1 MKKTLLTVFTS
12 LIVCVVAQ
20 HSQAHSPDMQLNEVV
35 HMSDAIFIGRVSE
48 IRSFDGGGS
57 MVGTEVVFAEI
68 DALSTRPSA
77 RAFISEEVSLRFAGG
92 SYGGVDIS
100 ACCQP
105 IFDVGEDYLVCTLLD
120 GNTYLSPFS
129 GGTQGLFRILQDDR
143 GEMYPVTYKGRGIQ
157 KISAFNFTPTPT
169 VNQVWQGR
177 PIYWETPE
185 FASTVE
191 PPRAMTEGAT
201 SNTRRIETPES
212 IISLEDFVTNL
223 ELARQTS
230 IPSYITQTFG
240 SKQALSK
247 MQSPKSR
254 SPLGAIKRMY
264 DPSRGVICWCGYQS
278 TNVVIQQVHED
289 WTSFDHNNWAMANY
303 NIIVD
308 LFRYI
313 DSDGSWANNGDDEF
327 CGWPTDA
334 EITDEYSNFDGWGSA
349 VAICF
354 TNSIGWCGQIT
365 EADIIFNRTLSWGY
379 DLDDTF
385 GTDTFLYRPVVAH
398 ELGHAV
404 GLERGHTDDSGD
416 ETGCGDESY
425 LYDQPTAMTAA
436 YRNIVENG
444 KGLHA
449 LDAAGVRGIYD
460 SDVLVLEDVG
470 VESYYGNAG
479 MVNASTNS
487 TWLNDLDTLELYN
500 VTVENVSSN
509 SQSDIRLRVYL
520 STNNTISENDK
531 KISTFSFSSMSEDSF
546 WTGDLSMTIPQTV
559 TTGDYY
565 VGLIATLDGDDYW
578 WDDYSGNNATWMPE
592 QIHVENDGVW
602 EFNDV
607 IMNAQLVPYGWLN
620 TNWWVDNSGANDDED
635 NGGGGICGTF
645 GRDLWWFFDADIDGE
660 VAIGIPNVEPAGD
673 GQGLQ
678 AQGIDFVEIYRGFP
692 DNGNQPVATACA
704 TAYEGP
710 AVADITKGERYYIR
724 IGGVNHN
731 RITGWAQLK
740 ILPTD
745 LVGDTPTI
753 AIPVDEGVTFAK
765 YPPNST
771 SFFGDGGPCV
781 GGNDDLIDR
790 WFVYTAKYGGT
801 VEATT
806 CGSGDIDTI
815 IGVFTPGLVPVTC
828 NDDSVESCVSGN
840 TQTSTVYW
848 DTEEGM
854 TFLIQVL
861 ANPFDQPEFDLTVS
875 LQTANQTNNSC
886 DSPMSVE
893 ASTVP
898 FTTRGA
904 STSGTHDCS
913 GNPIGCDVWFKWVA
927 TDTGTA
933 SIGTCEDIGGATT
946 FDSIVNVY
954 DGCTMEYLLACN
966 ESACSDGS
974 SIATVPVVKGK
985 SYLIQVGSSTSEL
998 GGCVAGDGVLGI
1010 IIEASCLGDI
1020 DGDGSVGIDDILA
1033 LISDWGTSASSSDLD
1048 QSGTVDVGD
1057 LLILIDM
1064 YGDCP

>member
-1 MKKTLLTVFTS
+1 MDV
-12 LIVCVVAQ
+12 I
-20 HSQAHSPDMQLNEVV
+20 
-35 HMSDAIFIGRVSE
+35 
-48 IRSFDGGGS
+48 
-57 MVGTEVVFAEI
+57 
-68 DALSTRPSA
+68 
-77 RAFISEEVSLRFAGG
+77 
-92 SYGGVDIS
+92 YGG
-100 ACCQP
+100 
-105 IFDVGEDYLVCTLLD
+105 
-120 GNTYLSPFS
+120 
-129 GGTQGLFRILQDDR
+129 
-143 GEMYPVTYKGRGIQ
+143 
-157 KISAFNFTPTPT
+157 
-169 VNQVWQGR
+169 
-177 PIYWETPE
+177 
-185 FASTVE
+185 
-191 PPRAMTEGAT
+191 
-201 SNTRRIETPES
+201 
-212 IISLEDFVTNL
+212 
-223 ELARQTS
+223 
-230 IPSYITQTFG
+230 
-240 SKQALSK
+240 
-247 MQSPKSR
+247 
-254 SPLGAIKRMY
+254 
-264 DPSRGVICWCGYQS
+264 
-278 TNVVIQQVHED
+278 
-289 WTSFDHNNWAMANY
+289 
-303 NIIVD
+303 
-308 LFRYI
+308 
-313 DSDGSWANNGDDEF
+313 
-327 CGWPTDA
+327 
-334 EITDEYSNFDGWGSA
+334 
-349 VAICF
+349 
-354 TNSIGWCGQIT
+354 
-365 EADIIFNRTLSWGY
+365 
-379 DLDDTF
+379 
-385 GTDTFLYRPVVAH
+385 
-398 ELGHAV
+398 
-404 GLERGHTDDSGD
+404 
-416 ETGCGDESY
+416 
-425 LYDQPTAMTAA
+425 
-436 YRNIVENG
+436 
-444 KGLHA
+444 
-449 LDAAGVRGIYD
+449 
-460 SDVLVLEDVG
+460 
-470 VESYYGNAG
+470 
-479 MVNASTNS
+479 
-487 TWLNDLDTLELYN
+487 
-500 VTVENVSSN
+500 
-509 SQSDIRLRVYL
+509 
-520 STNNTISENDK
+520 
-531 KISTFSFSSMSEDSF
+531 
-546 WTGDLSMTIPQTV
+546 
-559 TTGDYY
+559 
-565 VGLIATLDGDDYW
+565 
-578 WDDYSGNNATWMPE
+578 
-592 QIHVENDGVW
+592 
-602 EFNDV
+602 
-607 IMNAQLVPYGWLN
+607 
-620 TNWWVDNSGANDDED
+620 
-635 NGGGGICGTF
+635 
-645 GRDLWWFFDADIDGE
+645 FFDADIDGE

-678 AQGIDFVEIYRGFP
+678 AKDIDFVEIYRGFP

-848 DTEEGM
+848 DTEAGM

-886 DSPMSVE
+886 DSSMSVE
-893 ASTVP
+893 VSTVP

-933 SIGTCEDIGGATT
+933 SIGTCEDIGGATN

-974 SIATVPVVKGK
+974 SIAMLPVVEGN

-1033 LISDWGTSASSSDLD
+1033 LISDWGTSASKSDLD

-1064 YGDCP
+1064 FGDCP